1 MARGFKDINKE
12 PQGKSLRARE
22 ASNSYLLKTSKIDD
36 KRNDE
41 ARARFKTPP
50 YSLGK

>member
-1 MARGFKDINKE
+1 MARGFKNISKI
-12 PQGKSLRARE
+12 PKGKSLRARE

-36 KRNDE
+36 NDE
-41 ARARFKTPP
+41 ARAMFKTPP